1 MPDKFCVLIPAYC
14 PTDSLVSYVG
24 ELYEKGIRDILVVND
39 GSGKEYGEIFEKLK
53 ECPGCQ
59 VIGYG
64 ENRGK
69 GAALKFGFEHIM
81 RTKPD
86 CGAVITADCDGQ
98 HTPEDVMRTA
108 EAVKEHPD
116 DLVLGVRDFSV
127 AADGSKVPLRSR
139 FGNTCSSGIFF
150 LLFHRHLGDTQ
161 TGLRGFSSKFLPF
174 MCEISGSRY
183 EYEIQVLIACVRE
196 RIPFFEIPISTVYEN
211 DNAGSHFRP
220 LQDSSRIMAVMF
232 REFFLFISSSLLSA
246 AVDIA
251 GAWFLMDVLR
261 LVIQNSDFARIT
273 AATVGARL
281 VSMWVNY
288 TLNRKLVFQSRA
300 ANHRT
305 MARYVVLCAVI
316 MVLSS
321 LFVYVTSQFF
331 GLNEKLA
338 KVVGDCLLFFLSYKA
353 QKGWVFRS

>member
-14 PTDSLVSYVG
+14 PEDSLILYVG
-24 ELYEKGIRDILVVND
+24 ELFEKGIRNILVVND
-39 GSGKEYGEIFEKLK
+39 GSGEKYEGVFEKLK
-53 ECPGCQ
+53 ECPACE

-69 GAALKFGFEHIM
+69 GAALKFGFEYIM
-81 RTKPD
+81 RTKPA
-86 CGAVITADCDGQ
+86 CAAVITADCDGQ

-108 EAVKEHPD
+108 QAVKEHPD

-127 AADGSKVPLRSR
+127 AADGSKVPFRSR
-139 FGNTCSSGIFF
+139 FGNSCSSGLFF

-161 TGLRGFSSKFLPF
+161 TGLRGFSAKFLPF
-174 MCEISGSRY
+174 MCEIPGSRY
-183 EYEIQVLIACVRE
+183 EYEIQMLIACVRE
-196 RIPFFEIPISTVYEN
+196 KIPFFEIPIKTVYEN

-246 AVDIA
+246 AVDIL
-251 GAWFLMDVLR
+251 GAWCLMDLLR
-261 LVIQNSDFARIT
+261 LAVRNSDFIRIT

-281 VSMWVNY
+281 ISMWVNY
-288 TLNRKLVFQSRA
+288 TLNRKFVFRSRESGA
-300 ANHRT
+300 KT
-305 MARYVVLCAVI
+305 MRRYVCLCVVVMI
-316 MVLSS
+316 LSS
-321 LFVYVTSQFF
+321 VFVYMTSHFL
-331 GLNEKLA
+331 GWNEKIA

-353 QKGWVFRS
+353 QKGWVFRA

>member
-14 PTDSLVSYVG
+14 PSDSLVSYVG
-24 ELYEKGIRDILVVND
+24 ELFEKGIRDILVVND
-39 GSGKEYGEIFEKLK
+39 GSGKKYGEVFEKLK
-53 ECPGCQ
+53 ECPACA

-69 GAALKFGFEHIM
+69 GEALKFGFEYIM

-86 CGAVITADCDGQ
+86 CEAVITADCDGQ
-98 HTPEDVMRTA
+98 HMPEDVVRTA

-116 DLVLGVRDFSV
+116 DLILGVRDFST
-127 AADGSKVPLRSR
+127 AADGSKVPLRSK
-139 FGNTCSSGIFF
+139 FGNFCSSGIFF

-161 TGLRGFSSKFLPF
+161 TGLRGFSAKFLPF
-174 MCEISGSRY
+174 MREIPGRRY
-183 EYEIQVLIACVRE
+183 EYEIQTLIACVRE
-196 RIPFFEIPISTVYEN
+196 KIPFFEVPISTVYEN
-211 DNAGSHFRP
+211 DNTGSHFRP
-220 LQDSSRIMAVMF
+220 LLDSSRIVAVMF

-261 LVIQNSDFARIT
+261 MVIRNSDFARIA

-281 VSMWVNY
+281 VSMWINY
-288 TLNRKLVFQSRA
+288 TLNRKLVFRSGK
-300 ANHRT
+300 ANRRT
-305 MARYVVLCAVI
+305 MGRYVILCMVV

-321 LFVYVTSQFF
+321 LFVYLTSHFI
-331 GLNEKLA
+331 GLNEKIA
-338 KVVGDCLLFFLSYKA
+338 KIIGDCLLFFLSYRA
-353 QKGWVFRS
+353 QKGWVFHS